1 MFLYVI
7 LFNCKMP
14 MQVSFQIKFP
24 KNRCL
29 VTSWEHTGI
38 HHIGAPDDLIVC
50 IVFHQF
56 GVIS

>member
-7 LFNCKMP
+7 LFNYKMP
-14 MQVSFQIKFP
+14 MQLLFKIKFP
-24 KNRCL
+24 PSRCL
-29 VTSWEHTGI
+29 VTSGNTGI
-38 HHIGAPDDLIVC
+38 HHIGAPDGLIVF